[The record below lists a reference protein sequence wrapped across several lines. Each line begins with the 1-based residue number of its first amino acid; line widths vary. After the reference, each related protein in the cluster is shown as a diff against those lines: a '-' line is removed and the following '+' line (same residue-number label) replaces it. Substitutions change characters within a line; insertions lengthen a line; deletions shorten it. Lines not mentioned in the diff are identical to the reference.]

1 MITWDM
7 GQLLN
12 AFQKISSLAKGVFTS
27 LRCRIGDFGEQTKG
41 GNIGEI
47 AFVELTDIS
56 QAKGVG
62 VARCSI
68 SLPGLFAN
76 FSVEAK
82 SLTVPVGR

>member
-47 AFVELTDIS
+47 AFVELTDIDVYKR
-56 QAKGVG
+56 Q
-62 VARCSI
+62 
-68 SLPGLFAN
+68 
-76 FSVEAK
+76 SVLSSSK
-82 SLTVPVGR
+82 L